1 MFENL
6 QKRFTQAFK
15 ILSGRSKI
23 SEINISETVKEIRRA
38 LIEADVNYRLA
49 KELTQ
54 RIKEKAIGKEILISV
69 EPGQLFVKIVYDE
82 LVELMGGQRV
92 GIQHASTPPTVI
104 LLAGL
109 QGSGK
114 TTFAAKLA
122 NFLKTREKK
131 SVLLVACDVYRPAA
145 IQQIATLGESIHVP
159 VYKNE
164 DSKDPIAIAQEGI
177 QKAQREGYDVVII
190 DTAGR
195 LTIDETMMEEI
206 ANLKKA
212 VKPSEI
218 LLVVD
223 AMTGQDAV
231 NTARAFNAVLD
242 FTGVVLTKL
251 DGDTRGGAALSIKAE
266 VNKPIKFIGTGEKVQ
281 DIDYF
286 YPDRMASRILGMGD
300 VLTLVERAQQQ
311 FDAQEAEKIR
321 QKIEKNQFDL
331 NDFLKQLRMV
341 KKMGSLKELVSLIP
355 GANQLVGDMD
365 QIDERAFKR
374 VEAIILSMTPKER
387 SHPEILNA
395 SRKRRIAR
403 GSGTSIEE
411 VNEILKQF
419 VMLKKMFKTMKKLE
433 KSKRKPNLKTFF
445 PQMKRS

>member
-6 QKRFTQAFK
+6 QKRLTQAFRT
-15 ILSGRSKI
+15 LTGRGKI

-38 LIEADVNYRLA
+38 LVEADVNYRLA
-49 KELTQ
+49 KEITQ
-54 RIKEKAIGKEILISV
+54 RIKEKAIGQDILIAV

-82 LVELMGGQRV
+82 LVELMGGKRT
-92 GIQHASTPPTVI
+92 GIQYASTPPTII

-131 SVLLVACDVYRPAA
+131 SVLLAACDVYRPAA
-145 IQQIATLGESIHVP
+145 IEQLSTLGEQINVP
-159 VYKNE
+159 VVK
-164 DSKDPIAIAQEGI
+164 DHTSKDPIDIAQKAV
-177 QKAQREGYDVVII
+177 QKAKTEGYDVVII

-195 LTIDETMMEEI
+195 LTIDEAMMEEI
-206 ANLKKA
+206 ANLKKTLN
-212 VKPSEI
+212 PTEI
-218 LLVVD
+218 LFVVD

-231 NTARAFNAVLD
+231 NTARAFNEVLD

-266 VNKPIKFIGTGEKVQ
+266 VNKPIKFIGTGEKIQ
-281 DIDYF
+281 DIDFF

-311 FDAQEAEKIR
+311 FDKEEAQKLR
-321 QKIEKNQFDL
+321 KKIEKNKFDL
-331 NDFLKQLRMV
+331 NDFLSQLRMI
-341 KKMGSLKELVSLIP
+341 KKMGNLKELVSFIP
-355 GANQLVGDMD
+355 GASQLVGNLD
-365 QIDERAFKR
+365 QIDDSVLKR
-374 VEAIILSMTPKER
+374 IEAIILSMTPQER
-387 SHPEILNA
+387 RNPEILNA

-403 GSGTSIEE
+403 GSGTSVED
-411 VNEILKQF
+411 VNELLRQF
-419 VMLKKMFKTMKKLE
+419 TQLKKMFKTIKKLE
-433 KSKRKPNLKTFF
+433 KSKRKPNLKTLF
-445 PQMKRS
+445 PQMRK